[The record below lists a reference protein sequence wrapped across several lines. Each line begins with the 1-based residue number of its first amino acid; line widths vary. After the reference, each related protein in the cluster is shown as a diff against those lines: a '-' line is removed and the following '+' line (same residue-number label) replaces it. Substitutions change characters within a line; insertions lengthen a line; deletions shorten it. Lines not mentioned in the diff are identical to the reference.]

1 MLNNSI
7 VDGRIIVVNLA
18 TPRSNRVEQL
28 QTKLQRAEFRLAK
41 ARVEFKRIR
50 EEMSLNSSEEGKSV

>member
-18 TPRSNRVEQL
+18 TPRCNRVEQL
-28 QTKLQRAEFRLAK
+28 QANLRRAEFRLAK
-41 ARVEFKRIR
+41 ARVEVKRIR
-50 EEMSLNSSEEGKSV
+50 EEMSTNSSADGKPV